1 MSATVH
7 FAKSFISFVRNAE
20 SQLFSLA
27 VGGAWASTSKL
38 EQAACRTTINALY
51 SINMVENQGFPFLH
65 GRRTAELESCT
76 THETIVLN
84 TDIDQYWADLVAP
97 TRRNFLAGA
106 AAVTV
111 GSGALLG
118 QEERSLRQ
126 EFDLRPIVP
135 PADVGKSPWGY
146 ETANEP
152 TPRPRSVRPGEE
164 NGLPKKPRAYT
175 AIKSYHAHFY
185 FDEDTYEKA
194 ALLRKW
200 SAERFPV
207 ELGNWNLQ
215 PRGPHVTPSFY
226 FGFTNDL
233 LPIIVPW
240 LQLNS
245 LGLTILLHPNTDD
258 PRADHLYYT
267 LWVNRSQPVNAYGM
281 KRPGEPGAPPIEK
294 ILPNT
299 RPTVKLE
306 V

>member
-1 MSATVH
+1 MS
-7 FAKSFISFVRNAE
+7 
-20 SQLFSLA
+20 Q
-27 VGGAWASTSKL
+27 ASNN
-38 EQAACRTTINALY
+38 EER
-51 SINMVENQGFPFLH
+51 
-65 GRRTAELESCT
+65 
-76 THETIVLN
+76 IVPN
-84 TDIDQYWADLVAP
+84 TDIDQYWADMVGP

-106 AAVTV
+106 AAVTL
-111 GSGALLG
+111 GTGTLLG
-118 QEERSLRQ
+118 AEQEGSSAAAPLVTPASELD
-126 EFDLRPIVP
+126 FRPIVP
-135 PADVGKSPWGY
+135 PRDTGKSPWGY
-146 ETANEP
+146 ATDKEP
-152 TPRPRSVRPGEE
+152 TPRPKSVRPGEE
-164 NGLPKKPRAYT
+164 NGLPSKPKPYT
-175 AIKSYHAHFY
+175 LIKSYHAHFY

-194 ALLRKW
+194 VLLRKW

-207 ELGNWNLQ
+207 ELGNWNKE

-233 LPIIVPW
+233 LPIVVPW

-281 KRPGEPGAPPIEK
+281 KKPPAGQIEK